1 MSNEQLMEE
10 LNQLLKGCHM
20 GASVFEDLRDKLQ
33 KEDLKQEFDRIM
45 RILHNHERKLTSQIN
60 HQGGDA
66 VDNVGVMGAM
76 SEMMSKLKNVT
87 LLDDAEVIAE
97 AVKSIE
103 MGEKAIRDFD
113 DSHFTLNEQM
123 QKTIRIMEDD
133 YKSIYYNLHKYL
145 IELK

>member
-1 MSNEQLMEE
+1 MNQEQLMEE

-20 GASVFEDLRDKLQ
+20 GASVFEDLREKLAND
-33 KEDLKQEFDRIM
+33 ELKMEFDRIM
-45 RILHNHERKLTSQIN
+45 RILHTHEQKLTSQIN

-66 VDNVGVMGAM
+66 VDHAGVMGTM
-76 SEMMSKLKNVT
+76 SEMMSKLKNVA

-103 MGEKAIRDFD
+103 MGEKALRDFD

-133 YKSIYYNLHKYL
+133 YRSIYYNLHKYL

>member
-1 MSNEQLMEE
+1 MNQEQLLEE

-20 GASVFEDLRDKLQ
+20 GAAVFEDLRDKLQ
-33 KEDLKQEFDRIM
+33 KDELQSEFDRIM
-45 RILHNHERKLTSQIN
+45 RILHVHECKLTTLIN
-60 HQGGDA
+60 QYGGDA
-66 VDNVGVMGAM
+66 VDHAGVMGTM
-76 SEMMSKLKNVT
+76 SEMMSKIKNVT
-87 LLDDAEVIAE
+87 LLDDSEVISE

-113 DSHFTLNEQM
+113 DSHFTLDAQM
-123 QKTIRIMEDD
+123 QKIIRIMEDD